1 MGQVLLHAAR
11 NHSSHHLLVLHVL
24 PDAVWCY
31 YYHLVCSLYCVLQ
44 QLGLGICSCF
54 YTCLVTKWT
63 GHGKAGHHDVFH
75 PDSSWAQFFPYLVG
89 LGEDPASTFKNSLLL
104 VRSLRFLIIRKRINN
119 PLEQFMRLL
128 VGKLGK
134 FLDIF
139 LLFTKISL
147 DLLQQN
153 SPRISNIKA
162 IYFFL
167 IDKNGNKSGSCQFG
181 VDLTIK
187 KLLIGGLQGNI
198 DDLNKFLTIWTI
210 MIFLQR
216 TVKVFSLYPQIY
228 LSDWFL
234 WMRLQDGHW
243 VRGHRRHSKV

>member
-1 MGQVLLHAAR
+1 M
-11 NHSSHHLLVLHVL
+11 
-24 PDAVWCY
+24 
-31 YYHLVCSLYCVLQ
+31 
-44 QLGLGICSCF
+44 
-54 YTCLVTKWT
+54 
-63 GHGKAGHHDVFH
+63 
-75 PDSSWAQFFPYLVG
+75 
-89 LGEDPASTFKNSLLL
+89 
-104 VRSLRFLIIRKRINN
+104 
-119 PLEQFMRLL
+119 
-128 VGKLGK
+128 GKLGK

-234 WMRLQDGHW
+234 
-243 VRGHRRHSKV
+243 